1 MVSTV
6 TKFIR
11 KSSFIVALALHLAAV
26 SVANAQVVP
35 DAPQNLAA
43 ANHSSTTDVRVI
55 LTWDTPD
62 NIGDSQITH
71 VCHRYRRR
79 LLNNS
84 MPPQPYWED
93 YPQPSC
99 VSVSDLSDGNS
110 VEIGN
115 LQSGNLHEF
124 SVALQNSAGRSN
136 WAVVSFTPGFSPTL
150 TVQPTSVA
158 ENAAATEVTVT
169 VTLGKGVTLSES
181 TPVTVSVGEGTAT
194 AGTDYTAIDDFS
206 VTVPGG
212 SLTATG
218 KFTLTPVDDNM
229 AESDETIYISGTATN
244 FLFADASLT
253 IVDDDESPPAFASE
267 QLTRE
272 IAENTAA
279 NTNVG
284 AAIPAATDANSD
296 PLTYTMEGTDAA
308 SFTFNASTRQIKTKS
323 AVTYDH
329 EAKSS
334 YSVTIKAS
342 DATSSDTVS
351 VTINVTDV
359 AEPPSAPSAP
369 TVSGASTTSLSVSW
383 SAPSNTGKP
392 AITSYD
398 LQYRAGSTGN
408 WSSGPQD
415 QTTTSATIGSLAA
428 STSYQVQ
435 VRATNDE
442 GDSAWSSHGTGS
454 TSTPVNSPPAFASE
468 QLTREIAENT
478 AANTNVGAAIP
489 AATDANSD
497 PLTYTMEGTD
507 AASFTFNA
515 STRQIK
521 TKSAVTYDHEA
532 KSSYSVTIK
541 ASDATSSDTVSVTI
555 NVTDVAEP
563 PSAPSAPTVSGA
575 STTSLSVSWSAPSNT
590 GKPAITSYDLQ
601 YRAGSTGNWSSGPQ
615 DQTTTSATIG
625 SLAASTSYQVQVRAT
640 NDEGDSAWSSHGTG
654 STSTPVNSPPAF
666 ASEQLTREIAE
677 NTAANTNVG
686 AAIPAATDAN
696 SDPLTYTMEGTDAAS
711 FTFNAST
718 RQIKTK
724 SAVTYDHEAKS
735 SYSVTIKASDATSSD
750 TVSVTINVTDVAE
763 PPSAPSAPTVSGA
776 STTSLSVSW
785 SAPSNTGKP
794 AITSYDLQYRA
805 GSTGNWSSGPQDQTT
820 TSATIGSL
828 AASTSYQVQVRAT
841 NDEGDSAWSSHG
853 TGSTSTPVNSPP
865 AFASEQLTREIA
877 ENTAANTN
885 VGAAIP
891 AATDANSDPLTY
903 TMEGTDAASFTFNAS
918 TRQIKTK
925 SAVTYDH
932 EAKSSYSVTI
942 KASDATSSDT
952 VSVTINV
959 TDVAEPPSAPS
970 APTVSGAST
979 TSLSVSWSAPSN
991 TGKPAIT
998 SYDLQYRA
1006 GSTGNW
1012 SSGPQDQTTTSAT
1025 IGSLAAST
1033 SYQVQVR
1040 ATNDEGD
1047 SAWSSHGTGST
1058 STGSTS
1064 TSSTSTDLLVS
1075 LSVSPNPVMEGSSVT
1090 VAVVLSDKAS
1100 SDMMV
1105 PLTVTQDSSEADD
1118 HDTLSSI
1125 RILPNRVS
1133 ATDTIATN
1141 QDTDSDDETFTVAL
1155 GTTLPP
1161 GCVAGSPAK
1170 ITVTIVDD
1178 DRTNPLPPGEPPPI
1192 GPDDPT
1198 PSSPS
1203 CGEDDREDLERF
1215 YETSGGVDW
1224 HENENWNS
1232 TEPLGEWFGV
1242 GTDEDG
1248 SVISLLLSENS
1259 LSGDMPTREL
1269 LCLNKTTELKELALW
1284 GNDDLSGEV
1293 PEELVLAVERAA
1305 LRDIAEMLNL
1315 NPEWFENYEDPFD
1328 FEDWHTGVTTDDEE
1342 RVIELDFTEEDITG
1356 EIPESVFELRRLEEI
1371 STGCGIT
1378 LEVEAP
1384 ERVSVMMPD
1393 DCAEEIVSSGDGGC
1407 TLGSGDSSVFGLF
1420 LVTLLAFAVLG
1431 RARAR

>member
-115 LQSGNLHEF
+115 LQSGDLHEF
-124 SVALQNSAGRSN
+124 SVALQNSAGLSN
-136 WAVVSFTPGFSPTL
+136 WAMVFFTPGFSPTL

-158 ENAAATEVTVT
+158 ENAAATEVMVT
-169 VTLGKGVTLSES
+169 VTLGKGVTLTEP

-194 AGTDYTAIDDFS
+194 AGTDYTAINDFS

-218 KFTLTPVDDNM
+218 KFTLTPVDDDM

-408 WSSGPQD
+408 WSPGPQN

-442 GDSAWSSHGTGS
+442 GDSAWSS
-454 TSTPVNSPPAFASE
+454 P
-468 QLTREIAENT
+468 
-478 AANTNVGAAIP
+478 
-489 AATDANSD
+489 
-497 PLTYTMEGTD
+497 
-507 AASFTFNA
+507 
-515 STRQIK
+515 
-521 TKSAVTYDHEA
+521 
-532 KSSYSVTIK
+532 
-541 ASDATSSDTVSVTI
+541 
-555 NVTDVAEP
+555 
-563 PSAPSAPTVSGA
+563 
-575 STTSLSVSWSAPSNT
+575 
-590 GKPAITSYDLQ
+590 
-601 YRAGSTGNWSSGPQ
+601 
-615 DQTTTSATIG
+615 
-625 SLAASTSYQVQVRAT
+625 
-640 NDEGDSAWSSHGTG
+640 
-654 STSTPVNSPPAF
+654 
-666 ASEQLTREIAE
+666 
-677 NTAANTNVG
+677 
-686 AAIPAATDAN
+686 
-696 SDPLTYTMEGTDAAS
+696 
-711 FTFNAST
+711 
-718 RQIKTK
+718 
-724 SAVTYDHEAKS
+724 
-735 SYSVTIKASDATSSD
+735 
-750 TVSVTINVTDVAE
+750 
-763 PPSAPSAPTVSGA
+763 
-776 STTSLSVSW
+776 
-785 SAPSNTGKP
+785 
-794 AITSYDLQYRA
+794 
-805 GSTGNWSSGPQDQTT
+805 
-820 TSATIGSL
+820 
-828 AASTSYQVQVRAT
+828 
-841 NDEGDSAWSSHG
+841 
-853 TGSTSTPVNSPP
+853 
-865 AFASEQLTREIA
+865 
-877 ENTAANTN
+877 
-885 VGAAIP
+885 
-891 AATDANSDPLTY
+891 
-903 TMEGTDAASFTFNAS
+903 
-918 TRQIKTK
+918 
-925 SAVTYDH
+925 
-932 EAKSSYSVTI
+932 
-942 KASDATSSDT
+942 
-952 VSVTINV
+952 
-959 TDVAEPPSAPS
+959 
-970 APTVSGAST
+970 
-979 TSLSVSWSAPSN
+979 
-991 TGKPAIT
+991 
-998 SYDLQYRA
+998 
-1006 GSTGNW
+1006 
-1012 SSGPQDQTTTSAT
+1012 
-1025 IGSLAAST
+1025 
-1033 SYQVQVR
+1033 
-1040 ATNDEGD
+1040 
-1047 SAWSSHGTGST
+1047 GTGST

-1269 LCLNKTTELKELALW
+1269 LCLNETTELKELALW

-1293 PEELVLAVERAA
+1293 PEELVLAVERAV

>member
-1 MVSTV
+1 MSTV

-342 DATSSDTVS
+342 DTTSSDTVSVTINVTDVAEPPSAPSAPTVSGASTTSLSVSWSAPSNTGKPAITSYDLQYRAGSTGNWSSGPQDQTTTSATIGSLAASTSYQVQVRATNDEGDSAWSPHGTGSTSTPVNSPPAFASEQLTREIAENTAANTNVGAAIPAATDANSDPLTYTMEGTDAASFTFNASTRQIKTKSAVTYDHEAKSSYSVTIKASDTTSSDTVSVTINVTDVAEPPSAPSAPTVSGASTTSLSVSWSAPSNTGKPAITSYDLQYRAGSTGNWSSGPQDQTTTSATIGSLAASTSYQVQVRATNDEGDSAWSPHGTGSTSTPVNSPPAFASEQLTREIAENTAANTNVGAAIPAATDANSDPLTYTMEGTDAASFTFNASTRQIKTKSAVTYDHEAKSSYSVTIKASDTTSSDTVS

-442 GDSAWSSHGTGS
+442 GDSAWSS
-454 TSTPVNSPPAFASE
+454 P
-468 QLTREIAENT
+468 
-478 AANTNVGAAIP
+478 
-489 AATDANSD
+489 
-497 PLTYTMEGTD
+497 
-507 AASFTFNA
+507 
-515 STRQIK
+515 
-521 TKSAVTYDHEA
+521 
-532 KSSYSVTIK
+532 
-541 ASDATSSDTVSVTI
+541 
-555 NVTDVAEP
+555 
-563 PSAPSAPTVSGA
+563 
-575 STTSLSVSWSAPSNT
+575 
-590 GKPAITSYDLQ
+590 
-601 YRAGSTGNWSSGPQ
+601 
-615 DQTTTSATIG
+615 
-625 SLAASTSYQVQVRAT
+625 
-640 NDEGDSAWSSHGTG
+640 
-654 STSTPVNSPPAF
+654 
-666 ASEQLTREIAE
+666 
-677 NTAANTNVG
+677 
-686 AAIPAATDAN
+686 
-696 SDPLTYTMEGTDAAS
+696 
-711 FTFNAST
+711 
-718 RQIKTK
+718 
-724 SAVTYDHEAKS
+724 
-735 SYSVTIKASDATSSD
+735 
-750 TVSVTINVTDVAE
+750 
-763 PPSAPSAPTVSGA
+763 
-776 STTSLSVSW
+776 
-785 SAPSNTGKP
+785 
-794 AITSYDLQYRA
+794 
-805 GSTGNWSSGPQDQTT
+805 
-820 TSATIGSL
+820 
-828 AASTSYQVQVRAT
+828 
-841 NDEGDSAWSSHG
+841 
-853 TGSTSTPVNSPP
+853 
-865 AFASEQLTREIA
+865 
-877 ENTAANTN
+877 
-885 VGAAIP
+885 
-891 AATDANSDPLTY
+891 
-903 TMEGTDAASFTFNAS
+903 
-918 TRQIKTK
+918 
-925 SAVTYDH
+925 
-932 EAKSSYSVTI
+932 
-942 KASDATSSDT
+942 
-952 VSVTINV
+952 
-959 TDVAEPPSAPS
+959 
-970 APTVSGAST
+970 
-979 TSLSVSWSAPSN
+979 
-991 TGKPAIT
+991 
-998 SYDLQYRA
+998 
-1006 GSTGNW
+1006 
-1012 SSGPQDQTTTSAT
+1012 
-1025 IGSLAAST
+1025 
-1033 SYQVQVR
+1033 
-1040 ATNDEGD
+1040 
-1047 SAWSSHGTGST
+1047 GTGST

-1269 LCLNKTTELKELALW
+1269 LCLNETTELKELALW

-1293 PEELVLAVERAA
+1293 PEELVLAVERAV

>member
-1 MVSTV
+1 M
-6 TKFIR
+6 
-11 KSSFIVALALHLAAV
+11 
-26 SVANAQVVP
+26 QVRATN
-35 DAPQNLAA
+35 DE
-43 ANHSSTTDVRVI
+43 
-55 LTWDTPD
+55 
-62 NIGDSQITH
+62 GDSA
-71 VCHRYRRR
+71 
-79 LLNNS
+79 
-84 MPPQPYWED
+84 W
-93 YPQPSC
+93 
-99 VSVSDLSDGNS
+99 
-110 VEIGN
+110 
-115 LQSGNLHEF
+115 
-124 SVALQNSAGRSN
+124 
-136 WAVVSFTPGFSPTL
+136 SPHGTGS
-150 TVQPTSVA
+150 T
-158 ENAAATEVTVT
+158 
-169 VTLGKGVTLSES
+169 S
-181 TPVTVSVGEGTAT
+181 TPV
-194 AGTDYTAIDDFS
+194 
-206 VTVPGG
+206 
-212 SLTATG
+212 
-218 KFTLTPVDDNM
+218 N
-229 AESDETIYISGTATN
+229 
-244 FLFADASLT
+244 
-253 IVDDDESPPAFASE
+253 SPPAFASE

-342 DATSSDTVS
+342 DTTSSDTVS

-442 GDSAWSSHGTGS
+442 GDSAWSS
-454 TSTPVNSPPAFASE
+454 P
-468 QLTREIAENT
+468 
-478 AANTNVGAAIP
+478 
-489 AATDANSD
+489 
-497 PLTYTMEGTD
+497 
-507 AASFTFNA
+507 
-515 STRQIK
+515 
-521 TKSAVTYDHEA
+521 
-532 KSSYSVTIK
+532 
-541 ASDATSSDTVSVTI
+541 
-555 NVTDVAEP
+555 
-563 PSAPSAPTVSGA
+563 
-575 STTSLSVSWSAPSNT
+575 
-590 GKPAITSYDLQ
+590 
-601 YRAGSTGNWSSGPQ
+601 
-615 DQTTTSATIG
+615 
-625 SLAASTSYQVQVRAT
+625 
-640 NDEGDSAWSSHGTG
+640 
-654 STSTPVNSPPAF
+654 
-666 ASEQLTREIAE
+666 
-677 NTAANTNVG
+677 
-686 AAIPAATDAN
+686 
-696 SDPLTYTMEGTDAAS
+696 
-711 FTFNAST
+711 
-718 RQIKTK
+718 
-724 SAVTYDHEAKS
+724 
-735 SYSVTIKASDATSSD
+735 
-750 TVSVTINVTDVAE
+750 
-763 PPSAPSAPTVSGA
+763 
-776 STTSLSVSW
+776 
-785 SAPSNTGKP
+785 
-794 AITSYDLQYRA
+794 
-805 GSTGNWSSGPQDQTT
+805 
-820 TSATIGSL
+820 
-828 AASTSYQVQVRAT
+828 
-841 NDEGDSAWSSHG
+841 
-853 TGSTSTPVNSPP
+853 
-865 AFASEQLTREIA
+865 
-877 ENTAANTN
+877 
-885 VGAAIP
+885 
-891 AATDANSDPLTY
+891 
-903 TMEGTDAASFTFNAS
+903 
-918 TRQIKTK
+918 
-925 SAVTYDH
+925 
-932 EAKSSYSVTI
+932 
-942 KASDATSSDT
+942 
-952 VSVTINV
+952 
-959 TDVAEPPSAPS
+959 
-970 APTVSGAST
+970 
-979 TSLSVSWSAPSN
+979 
-991 TGKPAIT
+991 
-998 SYDLQYRA
+998 
-1006 GSTGNW
+1006 
-1012 SSGPQDQTTTSAT
+1012 
-1025 IGSLAAST
+1025 
-1033 SYQVQVR
+1033 
-1040 ATNDEGD
+1040 
-1047 SAWSSHGTGST
+1047 GTGST

-1269 LCLNKTTELKELALW
+1269 LCLNETTELKELALW

-1293 PEELVLAVERAA
+1293 PEELVLAVERAV